1 MFPVVIFNFLQNVH
15 EKLGKASR
23 LEGAP
28 YPSVVYLNQPVMFIN
43 NKWRQRDMTA
53 IVKDYLKLR

>member
-1 MFPVVIFNFLQNVH
+1 MADVSSCYLSSIFCKMCI
-15 EKLGKASR
+15 EKLAKASR

-43 NKWRQRDMTA
+43 NK
-53 IVKDYLKLR
+53 

>member
-1 MFPVVIFNFLQNVH
+1 MCIEN
-15 EKLGKASR
+15 LGKASR

-43 NKWRQRDMTA
+43 NKWRHRDMLLL
-53 IVKDYLKLR
+53 LKII

>member
-1 MFPVVIFNFLQNVH
+1 MCI

-28 YPSVVYLNQPVMFIN
+28 FPSVVYLNQPVMFIN
-43 NKWRQRDMTA
+43 NKWRHRDMTA

>member
-1 MFPVVIFNFLQNVH
+1 MCIEN
-15 EKLGKASR
+15 LGKASR
-23 LEGAP
+23 LVGAP

-43 NKWRQRDMTA
+43 NKWRHRDMTA